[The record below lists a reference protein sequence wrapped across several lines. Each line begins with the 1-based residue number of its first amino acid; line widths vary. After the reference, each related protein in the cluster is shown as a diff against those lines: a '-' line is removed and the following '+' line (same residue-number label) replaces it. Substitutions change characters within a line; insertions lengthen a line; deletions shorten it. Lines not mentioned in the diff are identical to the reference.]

1 MIAVLS
7 TSLIP
12 LGWRIEMTGWAVIYP
27 LMYVNLLETPQLVS
41 LCYLTQTRRSRTYI
55 IPCE

>member
-27 LMYVNLLETPQLVS
+27 LMYVNLLEAPQLVS
-41 LCYLTQTRRSRTYI
+41 LCYLTDSSQQDIYYSL
-55 IPCE
+55 